1 MQLQES
7 FGDFLAVLNCKLFF
21 ILFQDQMELTKA
33 KSSKVVPYEFKVPS
47 RAIPKPKK
55 VLSEDDFSE
64 VKF

>member
-1 MQLQES
+1 
-7 FGDFLAVLNCKLFF
+7 
-21 ILFQDQMELTKA
+21 MELTKA